1 MSNMSKALE
10 NRNLTSLQD
19 ISLVADII
27 DTSLNVSETM
37 DSQDSEN
44 VVKTYGELQKV
55 DVSNLR
61 RTNKS
66 KK

>member
-1 MSNMSKALE
+1 MSKALE